1 MDGWKKNASLTLEIT
16 GYTAEGM
23 GVARWEGRVVFIPGT
38 ILGER
43 WEVQLLKIK
52 TNVAWGRA
60 VRLLAPSPER
70 VELDCPL
77 AGRCGGCQYRHM
89 TYEEELRAKRQRVQ
103 DALSRVGGVS
113 LELPQVLG
121 AENPLRYR
129 NKVQFPVAQEKR
141 GLAVGYYRARS
152 HDVLDV
158 DDCLLQPEA
167 VTTLRR
173 AFKGWME
180 RYRVPAYDEGT
191 CQGLI
196 RHLYVRTNQAGEA
209 LCCVVANGTRLPH
222 APELVQ
228 ALRQAVPTLAGLVL
242 NTNTKD
248 TNVILGPNYRTIW
261 GRDFLEE
268 RLCGMTFR
276 LSVPSFFQINRAQTE
291 RLYAQALEF
300 AGLTG
305 QETVLDLYCGIG
317 TISLAL
323 AQRAGQVIGAEIVP
337 EAVQDAQANA
347 ARNQVSNAR
356 FLCGDAGE
364 AAFQL
369 AAEGVRPQVICVDP
383 PRKGLAPEVPE
394 ILASMAPERIV
405 YVSCDPATL
414 ARDVKRFGE
423 LGYPAVKAQ
432 AVDLFPRTAH
442 VETVVLLSHKKPDSY
457 IHIDVEFGEGEGKIP
472 VDKIVQRAEQYKP
485 KERVTYKRIKEYI
498 LEKYGF
504 KVHTAYIAEVKR
516 SLGLPMY
523 DAPNAVEKLKQARK
537 HPTPEKVEAI
547 KDALHY
553 FAVI

>member
-1 MDGWKKNASLTLEIT
+1 MDVWKKNATLTLEIT

-23 GVARWEGRVVFIPGT
+23 GVARWDGRVVFVPGT

-43 WEVQLLKIK
+43 WEVQLLKVK

-89 TYEEELRAKRQRVQ
+89 TYEEELHAKRQRVQ
-103 DALSRVGGVS
+103 DALTRVGGVS

-121 AENPLRYR
+121 AEDPLRYR

-158 DDCLLQPEA
+158 ADCLLQPEA

-191 CQGLI
+191 RQGLI

-209 LCCVVANGTRLPH
+209 LCCVVANGARLPH

-228 ALRQAVPTLAGLVL
+228 ALRQAVPALAGLVL

-248 TNVILGPNYRTIW
+248 TNVILGPSYRTIW

-305 QETVLDLYCGIG
+305 RETVLDLYCGIG

-347 ARNQVSNAR
+347 ARNQVDNAR

-369 AAEGVRPQVICVDP
+369 AAEGIRPQVICVDP

-394 ILASMAPERIV
+394 ILASMEPERIV

-442 VETVVLLSHKKPDSY
+442 VETVCLLSKLNIKQ
-457 IHIDVEFGEGEGKIP
+457 HIEVELNLDEL
-472 VDKIVQRAEQYKP
+472 DLTAAESKA
-485 KERVTYKRIKEYI
+485 TYDEIKAYV
-498 LEKYGF
+498 LEKHGL
-504 KVHTAYIAEVKR
+504 KVSSLYISQVKR
-516 SLGLPMY
+516 KCGLDVGQNY
-523 DAPNAVEKLKQARK
+523 NLSKKEDAKVPQCPSEKETAIMEALK
-537 HPTPEKVEAI
+537 
-547 KDALHY
+547 Y
-553 FAVI
+553 FQML

>member
-38 ILGER
+38 ILGEH
-43 WEVQLLKIK
+43 WEVQLLKVK

-70 VELDCPL
+70 VALDCPL

-121 AENPLRYR
+121 AETPLRYR

-180 RYRVPAYDEGT
+180 RYRVPAYDEGSR
-191 CQGLI
+191 QGLI
-196 RHLYVRTNQAGEA
+196 RHLYVRTNQAGEV

-228 ALRQAVPTLAGLVL
+228 SLRQAVPTLAGLVL

-268 RLCGMTFR
+268 GLCGMTFR
-276 LSVPSFFQINRAQTE
+276 LSVPSFFQINWAQTE

-305 QETVLDLYCGIG
+305 RETVLDLYCGIG

-347 ARNQVSNAR
+347 ARNQVDNAR

-394 ILASMAPERIV
+394 ILASMAPDRIV

-442 VETVVLLSHKKPDSY
+442 VETVVLLRK
-457 IHIDVEFGEGEGKIP
+457 
-472 VDKIVQRAEQYKP
+472 A
-485 KERVTYKRIKEYI
+485 
-498 LEKYGF
+498 
-504 KVHTAYIAEVKR
+504 
-516 SLGLPMY
+516 
-523 DAPNAVEKLKQARK
+523 AP
-537 HPTPEKVEAI
+537 
-547 KDALHY
+547 
-553 FAVI
+553 

>member
-1 MDGWKKNASLTLEIT
+1 MDVWKKNATLTLEIT

-23 GVARWEGRVVFIPGT
+23 GVARWDGRVVFVPGT

-43 WEVQLLKIK
+43 WEVQLLKVK

-103 DALSRVGGVS
+103 DALTRVGGVS

-121 AENPLRYR
+121 AEDPLRYR

-141 GLAVGYYRARS
+141 GLAVGYYRSRS

-158 DDCLLQPEA
+158 ADCLLQPEA

-191 CQGLI
+191 RQGLI

-209 LCCVVANGTRLPH
+209 LCCVVANGARLPH

-228 ALRQAVPTLAGLVL
+228 ALRQAAPALAGLVL

-248 TNVILGPNYRTIW
+248 TNVILGPSYRTIW

-305 QETVLDLYCGIG
+305 RETVLDLYCGIG

-347 ARNQVSNAR
+347 ARNQVDNAR

-442 VETVVLLSHKKPDSY
+442 VETVVLLSKGEVDSKK
-457 IHIDVEFGEGEGKIP
+457 IRVEFSLEDMDMSEFQDGATYTQIKDYVLEHSGLKVSNLYISQIKRKCGIEVGKN
-472 VDKIVQRAEQYKP
+472 YNLP
-485 KERVTYKRIKEYI
+485 KSEDSRQP
-498 LEKYGF
+498 LC
-504 KVHTAYIAEVKR
+504 
-516 SLGLPMY
+516 P
-523 DAPNAVEKLKQARK
+523 
-537 HPTPEKVEAI
+537 PEKEKAIREAF
-547 KDALHY
+547 KY
-553 FAVI
+553 FGII

>member
-1 MDGWKKNASLTLEIT
+1 MDVWKKNATLTLEIT

-23 GVARWEGRVVFIPGT
+23 GVARWEGRVVFVPGT

-43 WEVQLLKIK
+43 WEVQLLKVK

-60 VRLLAPSPER
+60 VRLLTPSPER

-103 DALSRVGGVS
+103 DALTRVGGVS

-121 AENPLRYR
+121 AEDPLRYR

-158 DDCLLQPEA
+158 ADCLLQPEA

-180 RYRVPAYDEGT
+180 RYRIPAYDEGT
-191 CQGLI
+191 RQGLI

-209 LCCVVANGTRLPH
+209 LCCVVANGARLPH

-228 ALRQAVPTLAGLVL
+228 ALRQAAPALAGLVL

-305 QETVLDLYCGIG
+305 RETVLDLYCGIG

-347 ARNQVSNAR
+347 ARNQVDNAR

-423 LGYPAVKAQ
+423 LGYPVVKAQ

-442 VETVVLLSHKKPDSY
+442 VETVVLLSKLNTKQ
-457 IHIDVEFGEGEGKIP
+457 HIEVELNLDEL
-472 VDKIVQRAEQYKP
+472 DLTAAESKA
-485 KERVTYKRIKEYI
+485 TYDEIKAYV
-498 LEKYGF
+498 LEKHGL
-504 KVHTAYIAEVKR
+504 KVSSLYISQVKR
-516 SLGLPMY
+516 KCWLDVGQNYNLSKKE
-523 DAPNAVEKLKQARK
+523 DAKVPQCPPDKEAAIMEALK
-537 HPTPEKVEAI
+537 HFHMV
-547 KDALHY
+547 
-553 FAVI
+553 

>member
-43 WEVQLLKIK
+43 WEVQLLKVK

-103 DALSRVGGVS
+103 DALTRVGGVS

-121 AENPLRYR
+121 AETPLRYR
-129 NKVQFPVAQEKR
+129 NKVQFPVAWEKR

-228 ALRQAVPTLAGLVL
+228 SLRQAVPTLAGLVL

-305 QETVLDLYCGIG
+305 RETVLDLYCGIG

-347 ARNQVSNAR
+347 ARNQVPNAR

-423 LGYPAVKAQ
+423 LGYPAVKAR

-442 VETVVLLSHKKPDSY
+442 VETVVLLSKLNTKQ
-457 IHIDVEFGEGEGKIP
+457 HIEVELNLDEL
-472 VDKIVQRAEQYKP
+472 DLTSAESKA
-485 KERVTYKRIKEYI
+485 TYEEIKAYV
-498 LEKYGF
+498 LEKHGL
-504 KVHTAYIAEVKR
+504 KVSSLYISQVKR
-516 SLGLPMY
+516 KCGLDVGPNY
-523 DAPNAVEKLKQARK
+523 NLSKKEDAKVPQC
-537 HPTPEKVEAI
+537 PPEKEAAI
-547 KDALHY
+547 MDALKH
-553 FAVI
+553 FQMI

>member
-1 MDGWKKNASLTLEIT
+1 MEVWKKNASLTLEIT

-23 GVARWEGRVVFIPGT
+23 GVARWDGRVVFVPGT

-70 VELDCPL
+70 VALDCPL

-121 AENPLRYR
+121 AETPLRYR

-228 ALRQAVPTLAGLVL
+228 ALRQAVPSLAGLVL

-305 QETVLDLYCGIG
+305 RETVLDLYCGIG

-347 ARNQVSNAR
+347 VRNQVPNAR

-423 LGYPAVKAQ
+423 LGYPAVKAR

-442 VETVVLLSHKKPDSY
+442 VETVVLLSKLNTKQ
-457 IHIDVEFGEGEGKIP
+457 HIEVELNLDEL
-472 VDKIVQRAEQYKP
+472 DLTAAESKA
-485 KERVTYKRIKEYI
+485 TYDEIKAYV
-498 LEKYGF
+498 LEKYDL
-504 KVHTAYIAEVKR
+504 KVSSLYISQVKR
-516 SLGLPMY
+516 KCGLEVGQNY
-523 DAPNAVEKLKQARK
+523 NLSKKEDAKVPQC
-537 HPTPEKVEAI
+537 PPEKEAAI
-547 KDALHY
+547 MDALKH
-553 FAVI
+553 FQMI